1 MLDKIEVVDKP
12 VELNARMN
20 IKLEPSVISGND
32 VLTVTDL
39 TKSFD
44 GNTLLIILILRLSV
58 VNVLL

>member
-44 GNTLLIILILRLSV
+44 GNTLLIILI
-58 VNVLL
+58 